1 MNRVPKNPLGDSQ
14 DWDVT
19 VLDESQLKP
28 RSEPETP
35 ERILASWRENMKY
48 MEKLKKY
55 RPQEYEEIMKERE
68 AKGIKPPRELDQPS

>member
-1 MNRVPKNPLGDSQ
+1 MNQVPKNPLGDLQ

-35 ERILASWRENMKY
+35 AQILASWRENLKY
-48 MEKLKKY
+48 MEKLKTY

-68 AKGIKPPRELDQPS
+68 AAGIKPPPELEQS